1 MNIKEAK
8 DEIKRTLKAYTGLG
22 KTTAHPIPVSKQ
34 RPILMIGPPG
44 IGKTA
49 IMEQIAQECGAG
61 LVSYTM
67 THHTRQSAIG
77 LPYLRKES
85 FDGNTF
91 QVTEYTMSEIIASV
105 YECIRTTGHR
115 FGILFIDEINCV
127 SETLVPIMLQLL
139 QNKMFGTHRIP
150 EHWMIVAAGNPPEYN
165 RSVRE
170 FDMVTLDRV
179 RKMEIEADYT
189 VWREYARE
197 NHVHPAIL
205 TYLSIH
211 PEYFY
216 SSRLDGA
223 QHSFVTARG
232 WEDLSYLLR
241 SYEDLGEPVCTALIS
256 QYLQHEDIS
265 HDFALYYSLFRKYN
279 DGYDIPKLLN
289 SAQSSQIRQ
298 KYHDCILAAS
308 TDERMAVAALMYEY
322 LCTSFSLYFEEKI
335 LLEKLTQHCKASD
348 EQDLTEYIRRQRE
361 VLKIRSQN
369 HLLSAKDA
377 AMELRALQTFEDTA
391 CTSANKNVSETLRLM
406 IDKQQNILMRMT
418 ETISHQLDAA
428 YDLLSL
434 KDRQDLGVLHLTTD
448 LSRNEQAA
456 GFLCLHPCRAYLE
469 ACKCLLFTDQE
480 DQLKSMAAKLA
491 QTVQKETT

>member
-1 MNIKEAK
+1 
-8 DEIKRTLKAYTGLG
+8 
-22 KTTAHPIPVSKQ
+22 
-34 RPILMIGPPG
+34 
-44 IGKTA
+44 
-49 IMEQIAQECGAG
+49 
-61 LVSYTM
+61 
-67 THHTRQSAIG
+67 
-77 LPYLRKES
+77 
-85 FDGNTF
+85 
-91 QVTEYTMSEIIASV
+91 
-105 YECIRTTGHR
+105 
-115 FGILFIDEINCV
+115 
-127 SETLVPIMLQLL
+127 
-139 QNKMFGTHRIP
+139 
-150 EHWMIVAAGNPPEYN
+150 MIVAAGNPPEYN

-241 SYEDLGEPVCTALIS
+241 SYEDLGEPVCTALIG

-298 KYHDCILAAS
+298 KYHDRILAAS
-308 TDERMAVAALMYEY
+308 TDESMAVAALMYEY

-335 LLEKLTQHCKASD
+335 FLEKFTQHCKASD

-456 GFLCLHPCRAYLE
+456 GFLCLHPCSAYLE